1 MQLWFFFFN
10 SLFDFRGYRWFE
22 RNCSSLNFF
31 MCTCTEI
38 KDTGEDSY
46 PSDLMDAYVLR
57 SDCFFLVFFV
67 VFFCLFRVL
76 QIQYTLEPNLRIVKN
91 TVTFEWS
98 IKLMYGYYPLSFP
111 GRPTLGKVTNMLFIL
126 VYSFYVAVHDSYFAN
141 KGFTFKQGMNSL
153 IVCLLHTFFN
163 HGFFF
168 FFLLIILL
176 GLINYC

>member
-1 MQLWFFFFN
+1 MISEATDDLKETVVLWISSCVPAQKSRIQGRTAIPRIWWMHTFLEVTAF
-10 SLFDFRGYRWFE
+10 SLF
-22 RNCSSLNFF
+22 
-31 MCTCTEI
+31 
-38 KDTGEDSY
+38 
-46 PSDLMDAYVLR
+46 
-57 SDCFFLVFFV
+57 FLLF
-67 VFFCLFRVL
+67 FFCLFRVL

-168 FFLLIILL
+168 FFFTDYSV
-176 GLINYC
+176 GSN